1 MWNRS
6 LKAWKYGKEPKQ
18 KYTHENISKT
28 EEIKIRVSRLVHMY
42 AWTIPRADSQA
53 CICSIDLAHVGFY
66 LETLKKQQTEQH
78 LKHKF

>member
-18 KYTHENISKT
+18 KYTHENRSTT
-28 EEIKIRVSRLVHMY
+28 EETKIRVSKLVHAY
-42 AWTIPRADSQA
+42 AWTIPRGDSQA
-53 CICSIDLAHVGFY
+53 CIRSLDHAHVGFC